1 MAPSSDEQERLIRCV
16 LEQANIDP
24 KDIAFF
30 EAHGTGTKVGDP
42 IEAAAIYEAVSKT
55 LSVGDPLH
63 IGSVKS
69 NIGHL
74 ENASGIVSVIK
85 AALML
90 EKNFIV
96 PNADFESANPAIPLS
111 KWNLKVSPIPC
122 IHISHPDHPTS
133 DLFRVNQIP
142 RTQRPWPLKKRY
154 VCVNNFGYSGSN
166 GHAVLAPAPKRD
178 SIEYFDKARDHERIM
193 SKRLFVLSANDEPA
207 IRKSMEKLGIFL
219 EQHAELYQ
227 TTMPR
232 NLAYTLCQRRS
243 HMPWRVA
250 LVADMC
256 SSLALALNSHD
267 AVPRRMPA
275 KSPKLAFVFTGQ
287 GAQWHAMGRE
297 LLRSHPVFASAID
310 RADRHLLSIGSDFS
324 LLQELGRSEMET
336 EVGKAHIS
344 QPICTAVQVALVDL
358 LSSWGIKP
366 SAVTGHSS
374 GEIGAAYAAGA
385 LTLESAITAAYFRGQ
400 AIIALKEQHPD
411 LKGAMMAVGAGAEEC
426 QALCKTLKLPL
437 EAVAACENSPDSTT
451 ISGDA
456 EAIDQLATLLQ
467 QKNIFNRK
475 LFVDVAYH
483 SPHMKLIADSYHDAI
498 AGIDLRETSSDVEF
512 FSALRG
518 EKISVRDLGP
528 QYWVDNLTQPVRFAT
543 ALQALCTEHDPD
555 ILIELGPHA
564 ALKGP
569 ILQTLKKLGLPAA
582 KLPAYLP
589 TLVRGKDAT
598 KTCLELAG
606 QLFMRGYDG
615 LEFFSMNHERAEV
628 ETPEVIPV
636 LYSYPFSR
644 QRCWYEGRI
653 ARQHRLKP
661 FPRHDLLGTL
671 ADWSGDVQPTWR
683 NIIRLDDL
691 PWLRDSR
698 VQDRIVFPV
707 SAYLSMVV
715 EAASQGAKL
724 LDMPGVGVVD
734 LHDVRIKQQLFLED
748 GEGTEVV
755 LSFRPC
761 VEEGSAPRR
770 NEFQFMSYQPERGW
784 TENCH
789 GYVEAKPLP
798 ASSASHNSTKATP
811 TSSARRR
818 PTNARRD
825 SALSGA
831 HYYVNMGSI
840 GVAYPR
846 GFMNIISVTADK
858 TGAIA
863 QACIQDTRLDMPMG
877 HETPYIIHPTI
888 LHSMIQLADSDMGFS
903 GVGTPRLPCA
913 FHQVRI
919 QLDDGWKRGAGSRY
933 TVQSTKAEKPESFLV
948 ELFPTSGSD
957 TEKSFISILGLEHTT
972 LETAKP
978 GHANPRD
985 LCYKMEWEQTA
996 ERQANGVDAA
1006 HMKSHE
1012 NRIVMVTSRA
1022 PSDSLVS
1029 SLSTVIEA
1037 RNGVTPVVSGLLD
1050 VEDFTGFFIVLTELD
1065 RNLLSSVDEAEWQ
1078 AVKRLISGAAGLM
1091 WVTRGASKNPSDPDA
1106 NMILGLL
1113 RTARSE
1119 LACTAATLDLDPA
1132 SQSGEEGQAEMI
1144 EDAFRRAVLS
1154 NDPEAEIEFAEQNGV
1169 LVVPRLVVNEEMNLR
1184 VHRDLAPSAPYLQ
1197 QYRQPGRQLQLQ
1209 FEQEGSP
1216 ETLYFDDVAVP
1227 ESLGEFEVEIEM
1239 AASQLTSDDAA
1250 ATSSPHAR
1258 ACSGVVTRT
1267 GSKVNNISVQDRV
1280 CALAGG
1286 ILGTHARVL
1295 ESNLIRI
1302 PADMG
1307 LEVAS
1312 LLPLAYGTAWYALV
1326 NVARIRKGDNVL
1338 IQLNGDYGL
1347 APIHLAQSLGAQV
1360 FVVTDKTCAKT
1371 EAALGSCG
1379 ITPARVFDRSNFYF
1393 SETVRDATSGHGMD
1407 VIFTASS
1414 TSWAVQEQERIWDTV
1429 APFGRIVQVRGL
1441 GDPRGHR
1448 AADRPGIW
1456 GNGSFASV
1464 NMAKMAST
1472 RPETFQT
1479 LLRDAMEWFT
1489 TEGRRTTFSPW
1500 LATLPT
1506 AKLQDGLLLVREQTP
1521 CHVVVVPAEDEQ
1533 VKVCFSRGS
1542 LCCLMLRPG
1551 ITDSR

>member
-1 MAPSSDEQERLIRCV
+1 VAPSSDAQERLIRCV

-55 LSVGDPLH
+55 LSARDPLQ

-96 PNADFESANPAIPLS
+96 PNADFESANPAIPMA
-111 KWNLKVSPIPC
+111 KWNLKVSPISC
-122 IHISHPDHPTS
+122 NHISHPNHQTS
-133 DLFRVNQIP
+133 DLIRVNQIP
-142 RTQRPWPLKKRY
+142 KSQRPWPLKKKY

-166 GHAVLAPAPKRD
+166 GHAVLAPAPKREFV
-178 SIEYFDKARDHERIM
+178 EYFDQDRDHERIM

-232 NLAYTLCQRRS
+232 NLAYTLCQRRT

-275 KSPKLAFVFTGQ
+275 TSPKLAFVFTGQ

-310 RADRHLLSIGSDFS
+310 RADQHLLSIGCDFS
-324 LLQELGRSEMET
+324 LLEELCRSDKET
-336 EVGKAHIS
+336 KVGEARIS

-498 AGIDLRETSSDVEF
+498 AGIDLQEPTSDVEF

-518 EKISVRDLGP
+518 QNISVRDLGP

-543 ALQALCTEHDPD
+543 ALQALCTEHEPD

-569 ILQTLKKLGLPAA
+569 IMQTLKKLGLPAA

-636 LYSYPFSR
+636 LYSYPFTR

-671 ADWSGDVQPTWR
+671 ADWYVDVQPTWR

-715 EAASQGAKL
+715 EAATQGAKL

-734 LHDVRIKQQLFLED
+734 LHDVRIKEQLFLED
-748 GEGTEVV
+748 GEGTEVL

-761 VEEGSAPRR
+761 VEEGSVPRR
-770 NEFQFMSYQPERGW
+770 NEFQFMSYRPERGW

-798 ASSASHNSTKATP
+798 ASSASSASHNSTKASP
-811 TSSARRR
+811 TSTVRRR

-825 SALSGA
+825 SALKGA
-831 HYYVNMGSI
+831 HYYVNLGST

-863 QACIQDTRLDMPMG
+863 QACIQDTRFDLPMG
-877 HETPYIIHPTI
+877 HETPYMIHPTI

-903 GVGTPRLPCA
+903 GVGAPRLPCV
-913 FHQVRI
+913 FHHVRI

-933 TVQSTKAEKPESFLV
+933 TVQTTKADKPEAFLV

-957 TEKSFISILGLEHTT
+957 TEKSFITMRGLEHTT

-978 GHANPRD
+978 GHASPRD
-985 LCYKMEWEQTA
+985 LCYKIEWEQTA

-1006 HMKSHE
+1006 HMKSHQ
-1012 NRIVMVTSRA
+1012 NRIVIVTSRP
-1022 PSDSLVS
+1022 PSDSLVT

-1037 RNGVTPVVSGLLD
+1037 RNGVTPVVSALLD
-1050 VEDFTGFFIVLTELD
+1050 VKDFTGFFVVLTELD
-1065 RNLLSSVDEAEWQ
+1065 RNLLSSVDEVEWQ
-1078 AVKRLISGAAGLM
+1078 GVKRLVGGAAGLM
-1091 WVTRGASKNPSDPDA
+1091 WVTRGASKNPSNPDA

-1132 SQSGEEGQAEMI
+1132 SQSGEEAQAEMI

-1154 NDPEAEIEFAEQNGV
+1154 NNPEAEIEFAEHGGA
-1169 LVVPRLVVNEEMNLR
+1169 LFVPRLAVDEEMNLR

-1209 FEQEGSP
+1209 FEKEGSA
-1216 ETLYFDDVAVP
+1216 ETLYFDDVEVQ
-1227 ESLGEFEVEIEM
+1227 ESLGEFEVEIEV
-1239 AASQLTSDDAA
+1239 AASQLTNDDAA
-1250 ATSSPHAR
+1250 ATSKPHAR
-1258 ACSGVVTRT
+1258 ACSGIVTRT
-1267 GSKVNNISVQDRV
+1267 GSKVTNFSAKNRV

-1295 ESNLIRI
+1295 ESNLISI
-1302 PADMG
+1302 PADMS
-1307 LEVAS
+1307 LKVAS
-1312 LLPLAYGTAWYALV
+1312 LLPLAYGTSWYALV

-1347 APIHLAQSLGAQV
+1347 APVHLAQSLGAGV
-1360 FVVTDKTCAKT
+1360 FVVADKICAQT
-1371 EAALGSCG
+1371 EAALRSCG
-1379 ITPARVFDRSNFYF
+1379 IPPTRVFDRSSFYF
-1393 SETVRDATSGHGMD
+1393 SETVRVVTNGHGMD
-1407 VIFTASS
+1407 VVFTASS
-1414 TSWAVQEQERIWDTV
+1414 TSWSVQEQERIWDTV

-1441 GDPRGHR
+1441 GGPNGHG
-1448 AADRPGIW
+1448 AADKPGMFD
-1456 GNGSFASV
+1456 NGSFASV
-1464 NMAKMAST
+1464 NMARLAAT
-1472 RPETFQT
+1472 RPEILQAV
-1479 LLRDAMEWFT
+1479 LHDAMEWFT
-1489 TEGRRTTFSPW
+1489 TDVRQTKFSPW
-1500 LATLPT
+1500 LATFPA
-1506 AKLQDGLLLVREQTP
+1506 AKLHDGLLLVREQAP
-1521 CHVVVVPAEDEQ
+1521 CHVVVVPAKDEQ
-1533 VKVCFSRGS
+1533 VKVCFLDVLSVV
-1542 LCCLMLRPG
+1542 
-1551 ITDSR
+1551 